1 MSLIKHIVRAAIT
14 EDAVQ
19 KFQHLY
25 QNKHNIEI
33 DKTQAL
39 WLLGFHTGKEVELR
53 KHLVRSQICKHKVF
67 DTWVYHGFVRN
78 TLQTQKVD
86 SHTVPMVDDKGKL
99 CYTNTLHPLHSLYEQ
114 VEVVTGDVI
123 PENIVDIL
131 TIGNIQSYNKTK
143 EGEESWV

>member
-1 MSLIKHIVRAAIT
+1 MSLIKNPPAAIT

-25 QNKHNIEI
+25 QDKHNIEI

-39 WLLGFHTGKEVELR
+39 WLLGFHTGGEVELR

-78 TLQTQKVD
+78 ELKTKNSVPVVD
-86 SHTVPMVDDKGKL
+86 EKGKL
-99 CYTNTLHPLHSLYEQ
+99 CYTNNLHPLHFLYEQ

-123 PENIVDIL
+123 PEDVVDIL